1 MFGLIIQWLFIRN
14 PYISTHQV
22 FQWTFASKAGLSLG
36 EYTAI
41 VAAGV
46 RQGHGGAGGA
56 DGCELIEGIP
66 EKKEATIMM
75 YILFSQTPW
84 EKTYAYE
91 TPGS

>member
-1 MFGLIIQWLFIRN
+1 M
-14 PYISTHQV
+14 
-22 FQWTFASKAGLSLG
+22 G

-56 DGCELIEGIP
+56 DGCELIEGIA
-66 EKKEATIMM
+66 EKKSHHHD
-75 YILFSQTPW
+75 YILFSKQPW

-91 TPGS
+91 TPGSLKNDGAYEQMETTAV

>member
-1 MFGLIIQWLFIRN
+1 
-14 PYISTHQV
+14 
-22 FQWTFASKAGLSLG
+22 LG

-75 YILFSQTPW
+75 YILFSQTP
-84 EKTYAYE
+84 
-91 TPGS
+91 